1 MNIEVLLEALKK
13 ITAQRDFEQ
22 QSTIATVYFK
32 QYKIMNGIKPFTT
45 FVKQQLKNII
55 LTFPR
60 STIFKTSVRLDG
72 SRVNAISGKTPAN

>member
-45 FVKQQLKNII
+45 FVKQQLK
-55 LTFPR
+55 T
-60 STIFKTSVRLDG
+60 
-72 SRVNAISGKTPAN
+72 